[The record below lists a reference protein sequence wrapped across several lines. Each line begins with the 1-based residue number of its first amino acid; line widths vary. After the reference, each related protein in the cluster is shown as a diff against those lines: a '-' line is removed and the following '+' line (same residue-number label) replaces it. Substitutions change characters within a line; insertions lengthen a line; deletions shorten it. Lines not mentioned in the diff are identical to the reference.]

1 MASLA
6 DISVS
11 LREGV
16 EKIAGESKARAV
28 AVALLDFDSGLRF
41 SLAGDRW
48 FHAASTIKVAVL
60 LAIFR
65 AVDEGRLRLD
75 DSLHVRN
82 RFISAADGSPFR
94 VDRDSDATPEL
105 YAAIGRTT
113 KISPLAPAM
122 ICGSSNLA

>member
-11 LREGV
+11 LREAV

-28 AVALLDFDSGLRF
+28 AVALLDFDSGFRF

-60 LAIFR
+60 LAVLR
-65 AVDEGRLRLD
+65 AADEGHLRLD
-75 DSLHVRN
+75 DPLHLRN
-82 RFISAADGSPFR
+82 RFIGAADGVPFR
-94 VDRDSDATPEL
+94 LDPDS
-105 YAAIGRTT
+105 
-113 KISPLAPAM
+113 
-122 ICGSSNLA
+122 